1 MPIER
6 FVWTDHALQRLQ
18 ERGLTAFE
26 VEEAIR
32 EGHEGREQNA
42 DAADWLISAK
52 TQSGIS
58 IEAVYDH
65 PHAGDEATARV
76 VSVWR
81 LADETR

>member
-1 MPIER
+1 MAIES

-18 ERGLTAFE
+18 ERGLTQFE

-32 EGHEGREQNA
+32 EGHEGRKANDDGAE
-42 DAADWLISAK
+42 WLIATT
-52 TQSGIS
+52 TQSGFS

-65 PHAGDEATARV
+65 PHHGDDDTARV

-81 LADETR
+81 VGPTD